1 MALGAR
7 PFLLVRLLISEIALV
22 VGLGVLAGLAGG
34 FGLGHY
40 VTSLLYE
47 VKPGNSATIV
57 LPLLGLMLG
66 CLLATLPPALRA
78 MRVDP
83 VVALRQE

>member
-1 MALGAR
+1 VIR
-7 PFLLVRLLISEIALV
+7 SLISELAFV
-22 VGLGVLAGLAGG
+22 VAFGVVAGLAGG
-34 FGLGHY
+34 FVLGRY

-57 LPLLGLMLG
+57 LPLLGLVLG
-66 CLLATLPPALRA
+66 CLFAALPPALRA
-78 MRVDP
+78 MRLDP

>member
-7 PFLLVRLLISEIALV
+7 AFQVIRLVISEIAV
-22 VGLGVLAGLAGG
+22 VVALGVVAGLAGG
-34 FGLGHY
+34 FGLGRY

-47 VKPGNSATIV
+47 VKPGNPATVV

-66 CLLATLPPALRA
+66 CLFAALPPALRA
-78 MRVDP
+78 MRLDP